1 MEFFLTGLTILT
13 LVFIPYYIFLNNGN
27 SIKKKVNQLIQKE
40 IDSSGLNFTDS
51 EYWAHSFIGI
61 DRASKKLLF
70 VRVNGDHSDVV
81 TIDLSKIK
89 HIKIDKKIEVDKD
102 NKTNWALNRLDLLVS
117 LSPNGEVI
125 IPFFDADVYYKENN
139 ENSRAEDW
147 VKKINSC
154 RIFPGANQKAA

>member
-1 MEFFLTGLTILT
+1 MEFFLTDLTVLA
-13 LVFIPYYIFLNNGN
+13 LVFIPYYIFLKNGN

-40 IDSSGLNFTDS
+40 ISSSGLNFTDS

-61 DRASKKLLF
+61 DGVAKKLLF
-70 VRVNGDHSDVV
+70 VRVNGDHSDAV

-117 LSPNGEVI
+117 LSPNGESL
-125 IPFFDADVYYKENN
+125 IPLFDADVFYKENN

-154 RIFPGANQKAA
+154 RTFPSTNQKAA

>member
-1 MEFFLTGLTILT
+1 MEFFLTGMIVLA
-13 LVFIPYYIFLNNGN
+13 LVFIPYYIFLKNGN
-27 SIKKKVNQLIQKE
+27 SIKKKVNQLIQNE
-40 IDSSGLNFTDS
+40 IDSSGLNFTDT

-70 VRVNGDHSDVV
+70 VRVNGDHCDTV

-89 HIKIDKKIEVDKD
+89 HIKIDKKIEVDND
-102 NKTNWALNRLDLLVS
+102 NKTNWSLTRLDLLVS
-117 LSPNGEVI
+117 LTPNGEVV
-125 IPFFDADVYYKENN
+125 IPFFDADVFYRENN

-154 RIFPGANQKAA
+154 RIIPGAKQKAA

>member
-61 DRASKKLLF
+61 DGASKKLLF

-117 LSPNGEVI
+117 LSPNGEVAYSFI
-125 IPFFDADVYYKENN
+125 
-139 ENSRAEDW
+139 R
-147 VKKINSC
+147 C
-154 RIFPGANQKAA
+154 